1 MRSRREKSTEK
12 NKQNRDDLADIN
24 GALDRM
30 QELEAQNE
38 LILLEQ
44 QKFKDEILEY
54 QQQAK
59 AMKSKSD
66 DMAEEIKTM
75 ERKRLDDQNII
86 KELEVTICEINDDL
100 ER

>member
-66 DMAEEIKTM
+66 DMTEEIKTL